1 MQYYVYCKGMK
12 IMKKAIAVR
21 ETLLKNK
28 YKVRK
33 VLRLSRSKNCF
44 DMNDSIRNNRKKRI
58 DSFKNF

>member
-1 MQYYVYCKGMK
+1 MK

-44 DMNDSIRNNRKKRI
+44 GMNDSIRNNRKKRI